1 MSKNENDLKIEE
13 PDLGV
18 KQKENK
24 IKYIE
29 DKWIKE
35 FLMQYTQRKD
45 INLSQ
50 IKIPSYLNINEGEKN
65 ND

>member
-18 KQKENK
+18 KQKESK

-29 DKWIKE
+29 DKWIIE
-35 FLMQYTQRKD
+35 FLMQHT
-45 INLSQ
+45 
-50 IKIPSYLNINEGEKN
+50 KITF
-65 ND
+65 

>member
-35 FLMQYTQRKD
+35 FLMQHTQRKD
-45 INLSQ
+45 IISQ

>member
-13 PDLGV
+13 PDLGI

-29 DKWIKE
+29 DKWIIE
-35 FLMQYTQRKD
+35 FLMQHTQRKD

-65 ND
+65 DD

>member
-35 FLMQYTQRKD
+35 FLMQHTQRKD